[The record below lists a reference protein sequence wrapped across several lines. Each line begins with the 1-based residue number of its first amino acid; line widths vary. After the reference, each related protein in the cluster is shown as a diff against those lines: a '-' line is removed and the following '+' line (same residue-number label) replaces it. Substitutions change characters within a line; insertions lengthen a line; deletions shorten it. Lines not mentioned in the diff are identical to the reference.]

1 MLEIT
6 SALVLESTTD
16 RIWLCD
22 RMSGDIIS
30 CNVTSLGDIM
40 CRVEVNHSELTFGSG
55 NDVGK
60 IIENNFGA
68 CLIMHKN
75 VANYH
80 KHN

>member
-30 CNVTSLGDIM
+30 CNVTSLGVIM
-40 CRVEVNHSELTFGSG
+40 CRVEVDRSEVTFGSG
-55 NDVGK
+55 NDDEDVGK
-60 IIENNFGA
+60 KMKNNLGA
-68 CLIMHKN
+68 CLNLMDVLK
-75 VANYH
+75 
-80 KHN
+80 

>member
-40 CRVEVNHSELTFGSG
+40 CRVEVDHSELTFGSG
-55 NDVGK
+55 NDDGDVGK
-60 IIENNFGA
+60 TIKNNLGA
-68 CLIMHKN
+68 CLNLMG
-75 VANYH
+75 VF
-80 KHN
+80 